1 MASASSSVFTVYS
14 ILICLLVQLTLS
26 SLIWNQWNIS
36 TWNTSSVDN
45 STGEPLITHA
55 FAIGYYNDSVW
66 LLGGIS
72 REQYVLEIDLV
83 QKRAMHHPNVQSPR
97 YSDWDQRY
105 WQRGSVLF
113 ISKGDKLN
121 IFGYDLRLQ
130 ETTYTIPK
138 YNITNFISDGGVC
151 ITGIDDYLFQTGG
164 LGSDTSFYLYDF
176 NTELW
181 SKGPLMPHFRA
192 FHSCTVLN
200 YVLYV
205 IGGRSNVC
213 CNDTTLNSVIV
224 IDVAQQTSL
233 QSWIRFPANLSF
245 PRVRSRSVAYNQF
258 IYVVGGES
266 TKQGNPTAYVE
277 VIDTVN
283 QQISRDTD
291 LIRKKRAHSVIIV
304 DTMLCLFGGVPY
316 DSFAAY
322 NDNIYPQYAQ
332 LPTAAPTTGC
342 VDYHSGMQMDGAD
355 YHGNLKSDDILHAF
369 QTFPSDVNVQTFNST
384 ETESGLHGF
393 TDQAIECAQAN
404 ASACFVACY
413 DVGHCLNTKIET
425 VANTEWG
432 EVRLVCT
439 EPNACSSLQLI
450 VHSKVDVVSI
460 FCGTFACEGM
470 QVIITAVAN
479 INVSI
484 ECVEEWSCKD
494 MSVYLGR
501 SRMDEDLATIHGDI
515 RCYDDNA
522 CDNFVITTDD
532 LPDIFIQLHA
542 MRYSEDIQISHHYY
556 NNIQIQC
563 GVADEERYIRY
574 DTNYLLNEYE
584 LLQLAR
590 KEYPTTRRL
599 PCEDI
604 QILCSNNTDFDRNC
618 EYKYKLNVSLFDI
631 LQDEDRPICYWLNI
645 QQVYKAECKGTCG
658 DEIQYNAYNV
668 SFELDLVFE
677 SEQDE
682 NINHS
687 YIVCDE
693 YFGSDNAT
701 DDSLT
706 SIDAVFFAVLDF
718 ISLVPGS
725 IIHSILTPPHTVELE
740 EAKCE
745 NKPKNIIRLSSDLSL
760 DSVEDNQ
767 TIINR
772 IFAQNGEFINASSIL
787 LSQLFDIR
795 VIIISHIY
803 IDDNPQIPIRGI
815 SEEIVA
821 AIVLSA
827 LCIIGVTGSYVCVS
841 HTKRKRNK
849 EALTTYI
856 RNAMVIFIGIAEYEY
871 EPSHPEVDGYCAN
884 LDGIDVDEQNVN
896 HFFGTTLNYNIV
908 SKHVQ
913 TKCAWKLEELR
924 NFLEENAEEL
934 HSNVG
939 TIYDGLVVIL
949 SSHGIKDYVVTSDYK
964 KIAKTEIHRIFTV
977 NKPQNR
983 TIPRVFLFDCCDGP
997 NVKQV
1002 GIIRGDKDDDAA
1014 AKGADTMQ
1022 SVAELVEPNQTTD
1035 CDDDA
1040 MVDIDLD
1047 KTHARVSTKGHAL
1060 EENPEFVLQASVPS
1074 VEDEGP
1080 WLENEMSLDFRL
1092 VTIYAAN
1099 EGFQS
1104 ILNSKKGSY
1113 AIMKF
1118 IHKMAKN
1125 VENGNKKWLFE
1136 ICDEIQS
1143 ELHSHGKQHTV
1154 SKFND
1159 GMRYLK
1165 FKRNSNNN
1173 EKMTDGGNS
1182 KIELITDRDKKKRT
1196 LI

>member
-1 MASASSSVFTVYS
+1 MTSTVSAFIVYS
-14 ILICLLVQLTLS
+14 IFTCLLSKFTLS
-26 SLIWNQWNIS
+26 SLVWNQWNMS
-36 TWNTSSVDN
+36 TWNTSGVEL
-45 STGEPLITHA
+45 EPLIGHA
-55 FAIGYYNDSVW
+55 IAIGYYNDSVW
-66 LLGGIS
+66 LLGGS
-72 REQYVLEIDLV
+72 NRESYVLEIDLLR
-83 QKRAMHHPNVQSPR
+83 KRAVHHQSSASPR
-97 YSDWDQRY
+97 YDQWDNRY
-105 WQRGSVLF
+105 FQRGSVVFL
-113 ISKGDKLN
+113 SNKDKPN
-121 IFGYDLRLQ
+121 IYGYDLRLQ

-138 YNITNFISDGGVC
+138 YNITNFISDKAVC
-151 ITGIDDYLFQTGG
+151 ITGNDDYLFQTGG
-164 LGSDTSFYLYDF
+164 IDSNNMFYLYDF
-176 NTELW
+176 DTQEW
-181 SKGPLMPHFRA
+181 SNGPLMPQFRS
-192 FHSCTVLN
+192 HTSCIVLN

-205 IGGRSNVC
+205 IGGRSN
-213 CNDTTLNSVIV
+213 DTALRSVIV
-224 IDVAQQTSL
+224 IDVDPQTSL
-233 QSWIRFPANLSF
+233 QSWVAFPANLSF
-245 PRVRSRSVAYNQF
+245 PRVMARSVAYHEF

-266 TKQGNPTAYVE
+266 AKQGKATTYVD

-450 VHSKVDVVSI
+450 VHGKVDVLSI

-556 NNIQIQC
+556 NNIQILC
-563 GVADEERYIRY
+563 GVSDDARYIRY

-815 SEEIVA
+815 SEEIVVT
-821 AIVLSA
+821 ILLSA
-827 LCIIGVTGSYVCVS
+827 VCIIGVVVSYVCVS

-856 RNAMVIFIGIAEYEY
+856 QNAMVIFIGIAEYEY

-1002 GIIRGDKDDDAA
+1002 GIVRGENDDDAA
-1014 AKGADTMQ
+1014 AKGVDTGQ
-1022 SVAELVEPNQTTD
+1022 SVELVEPNQTKD
-1035 CDDDA
+1035 SDDDA
-1040 MVDIDLD
+1040 MVDLERP
-1047 KTHARVSTKGHAL
+1047 RVSGKAQSL
-1060 EENPEFVLQASVPS
+1060 EENPEFVLQASIPS
-1074 VEDEGP
+1074 ADDEGP
-1080 WLENEMSLDFRL
+1080 WLESEMNPDFQL

-1104 ILNSKKGSY
+1104 ILNSNKGSY

-1118 IHKMAKN
+1118 IQKMN
-1125 VENGNKKWLFE
+1125 ENQQNGNKKWLFE

-1154 SKFND
+1154 NKFND

-1165 FKRNSNNN
+1165 FKRNNN
-1173 EKMTDGGNS
+1173 KKGTDEGTAKESNS
-1182 KIELITDRDKKKRT
+1182 KIKSLIQ
-1196 LI
+1196 

>member
-1 MASASSSVFTVYS
+1 MTSTVSAFIVYS
-14 ILICLLVQLTLS
+14 IFTCLLSKFTLS
-26 SLIWNQWNIS
+26 SLVWNQWNMS
-36 TWNTSSVDN
+36 TWNTSGVEL
-45 STGEPLITHA
+45 EPLIGHA
-55 FAIGYYNDSVW
+55 IAIGYYNDSVW
-66 LLGGIS
+66 LLGGS
-72 REQYVLEIDLV
+72 NRESYVLEIDLLR
-83 QKRAMHHPNVQSPR
+83 KRAVHHQSSASPR
-97 YSDWDQRY
+97 YDQWDNRY
-105 WQRGSVLF
+105 FQRGSVVFL
-113 ISKGDKLN
+113 SNKDKPN
-121 IFGYDLRLQ
+121 IYGYDLRLQ
-130 ETTYTIPK
+130 EKTYTIPK
-138 YNITNFISDGGVC
+138 YNITNFISDKAVC
-151 ITGIDDYLFQTGG
+151 ITGNDDYLFQTGG
-164 LGSDTSFYLYDF
+164 IDSNNMFYLYDF
-176 NTELW
+176 DTQEW
-181 SKGPLMPHFRA
+181 SNGPLMPQFRS
-192 FHSCTVLN
+192 HTSCIVLN

-205 IGGRSNVC
+205 IGGRSN
-213 CNDTTLNSVIV
+213 DTALRSVIV
-224 IDVAQQTSL
+224 IDVDPQTSL
-233 QSWIRFPANLSF
+233 QSWVAFPANLSF
-245 PRVRSRSVAYNQF
+245 PRVMARSVAYHEF

-266 TKQGNPTAYVE
+266 AKQGKATTYVD

-283 QQISRDTD
+283 QQISRDTN
-291 LIRKKRAHSVIIV
+291 LIREKRAMSVVII
-304 DTMLCLFGGVPY
+304 DHMLCVFGGVPW
-316 DSFAAY
+316 DTSDGDG
-322 NDNIYPQYAQ
+322 NVYPQYALLPTT
-332 LPTAAPTTGC
+332 LPTAAPTSGC
-342 VDYHSGMQMDGAD
+342 VDYHSDLPMDGAD
-355 YHGNLKSDDILHAF
+355 TIHNLQSDDILNAF
-369 QTFPSDVNVQTFNST
+369 RTFPSGVNVQTFVST
-384 ETESGLHGF
+384 ETESGLLGF
-393 TDQAIECAQAN
+393 TGQHIECTDAN
-404 ASACFVACY
+404 ASICFVACY
-413 DVGHCLNTKIET
+413 DVRHCLDTKIET
-425 VANTEWG
+425 TGNSEWN
-432 EVRLVCT
+432 EVRLACT

-450 VHSKVDVVSI
+450 VNGKVDAVSI
-460 FCGTFACEGM
+460 FCGTFACEDM
-470 QVIITAVAN
+470 QVIIATVADTN
-479 INVSI
+479 LSI
-484 ECVEEWSCKD
+484 ECVEEYSCKD

-501 SRMDEDLATIHGDI
+501 STIHCDV
-515 RCYDDNA
+515 RCYDDRA
-522 CDNFVITTDD
+522 CDKMIITTDN

-574 DTNYLLNEYE
+574 DTNYLLNEDE

-590 KEYPTTRRL
+590 KEYLTTRRL

-658 DEIQYNAYNV
+658 DKIRYNAYNV
-668 SFELDLVFE
+668 SFELDLIFE
-677 SEQDE
+677 SEDE
-682 NINHS
+682 IINHS
-687 YIVCDE
+687 YVVCEE
-693 YFGSDNAT
+693 YFGSANAT

-706 SIDAVFFAVLDF
+706 SIDAVFYAVLDF

-725 IIHSILTPPHTVELE
+725 IIHNILMPPHTVELE
-740 EAKCE
+740 EIKCE

-856 RNAMVIFIGIAEYEY
+856 QNAMVIFIGIAEYEY

-884 LDGIDVDEQNVN
+884 LDGIDVDEQNVS
-896 HFFGTTLNYNIV
+896 HFFGTALNYNIV
-908 SKHVQ
+908 SKQ
-913 TKCAWKLEELR
+913 MQSKCAWTLKELR
-924 NFLEENAEEL
+924 TFLEENAEEL

-949 SSHGIKDYVVTSDYK
+949 SAHGIKDYVVTSDYK

-983 TIPRVFLFDCCDGP
+983 TIPRVFLFDSCDGP

-1118 IHKMAKN
+1118 IQKMN
-1125 VENGNKKWLFE
+1125 ENQQNGNKKWLFE

-1173 EKMTDGGNS
+1173 EKRTDGGNS